1 MMGRKLT
8 KLPPKWREKLRPA
21 YLRRR
26 LMTQFS
32 WRVRVDSKTHPD
44 KNYVYPYRDSP
55 VPDFV
60 FGENPAE
67 GDMLKRQASLD
78 WFKTPIG

>member
-1 MMGRKLT
+1 
-8 KLPPKWREKLRPA
+8 
-21 YLRRR
+21 
-26 LMTQFS
+26 MTQFS

-78 WFKTPIG
+78 WFTKWLKTPIG